1 MQLQF
6 AKSQKQDLEDGSSGS
21 VGLRNLG
28 NTCYMNSMLQ
38 CLNAAEPLRRFMQNE
53 ETVQGSINTKN
64 ALGTG
69 GQLASA
75 YSSLVQEMWSGQFKT
90 VAPSEFKETIG
101 QFAPQFAG
109 FNQQDSMELFNY
121 LLDNLHEDLNRII
134 DKPYTEQ
141 VDDEGQPDSELA
153 AEAWRRFKLR
163 NDSVVVDT
171 LMGQFRSH
179 LTCPECKIESRK
191 YDTYSSV
198 ALPLPSTTSKQ
209 MDVTVITEDLEAP
222 AFEVKVAVS
231 KKGNAKDIINDICA
245 KLPGRGLSPSNLLLV
260 EILHG
265 KVYKTL
271 YSPRFALKDYDMVE
285 KILDNDI
292 LMAYQV
298 PEQTLKETAPAAA
311 DALDDDDEDDFGYP
325 RRR

>member
-1 MQLQF
+1 LQY
-6 AKSQKQDLEDGSSGS
+6 AKSQKQDLSEEDGSCGS

-38 CLNAAEPLRRFMQNE
+38 CLNAAEPLRRFMQVGE
-53 ETVQGSINTKN
+53 EVEKHINTKN

-69 GQLASA
+69 GQLATA
-75 YSSLVQEMWSGQFKT
+75 YSALVSEMWSGQFKT

-121 LLDNLHEDLNRII
+121 LLDNLHEDLNRVI

-141 VDDEGQPDSELA
+141 VDDEGQSDVELA
-153 AEAWRRFKLR
+153 GEAWRRFKLR
-163 NDSVVVDT
+163 NDSIVVDS

-179 LTCPECKIESRK
+179 LTCPECKSESRK

-209 MDVTVITEDLEAP
+209 IEVMVITEDFTAP
-222 AFEVKVAVS
+222 AFEVKVTVS
-231 KKGNAKDIINDICA
+231 KKGTAKDIVEDICA
-245 KLPGRGLSPSNLLLV
+245 KLAGRGLTPANLLLV
-260 EILHG
+260 EVLHG

-271 YSPRFALKDYDMVE
+271 YSPRFALKQFDLVE

-292 LMAYQV
+292 IMAYQV
-298 PEQTLKETAPAAA
+298 PEQRLHETVATPA
-311 DALDDDDEDDFGYP
+311 DALDVDDDDAFGYA
-325 RRR
+325 RIR